1 MSTEKEKTQIPEQ
14 HPKRL
19 TWREI
24 CELGAALLSYRA
36 ATTLDGR
43 KRAKVLEDV
52 RPLIRAVACE
62 IEKEAESRGI
72 QITDSSPVPGWVFAM
87 FAQQLYQ
94 QATTLFPLPPT
105 PSPFGKNK
113 IAPFVSA
120 PPAWG
125 AAKAIF
131 AAKSGWEPDEEGRP
145 KYVLDIAGDKLKG
158 RFIYY
163 IILPWDATEEDITI
177 AHKELAWKILKDM
190 GADTAWLHMLLLS
203 YAVDPTRREDRSKK
217 FVIPREE
224 IYHCLGLDKRSDL
237 TKTEKDLRA
246 LAEIKKL
253 QHLGLQI
260 VHLQWA
266 GKKTIRRKG
275 EKQEVD
281 IYNWDRRIG
290 SLWEIS
296 LHQFGQAYKAQD
308 KNGNIVTLW
317 SDWQLVGSEGMWGNI
332 FLHGDKS
339 LRQFGYVA
347 REMLEKVDRYRCPW
361 GAALAVMLTFQ
372 ARFNPF
378 GQVEATNREIISFAG
393 GEEYPVDR
401 RKRYEIR
408 LQVLNAIEEQRKW
421 GLEPDYSPWPKYLQP
436 GEDANILE
444 EDPGRLPPGY
454 WDDFL
459 RCKTIFRP
467 MKDSQAEA
475 VVQANQQVKYLPE
488 PAAVR
493 ALPKQKKAWTGS
505 DIKELRGK
513 LGLTQKQ
520 LAAFLEVSPML
531 ISHFE
536 TGRRRPNPRQRQ
548 KLTQL
553 DKELEKSQEKKAT
566 RRK

>member
-1 MSTEKEKTQIPEQ
+1 MSTEKEKTPEQ

-19 TWREI
+19 TWRDI
-24 CELGAALLSYRA
+24 CELGATLLSYRA

-43 KRAKVLEDV
+43 KKAKVLEDA
-52 RPLIRAVACE
+52 RSLIRAIACE
-62 IEKEAESRGI
+62 IEKEAETRGI
-72 QITDSSPVPGWVFAM
+72 QLTDSSPVPGWVFAM

-94 QATTLFPLPPT
+94 QTTTLFPLPPT

-131 AAKSGWEPDEEGRP
+131 AAKSGWEPDEDGRP
-145 KYVLDIAGDKLKG
+145 RYVLDIDGNNLKG
-158 RFIYY
+158 RVIYH

-203 YAVDPTRREDRSKK
+203 YAVDPTRRENRSKR

-237 TKTEKDLRA
+237 SRTEKDLRA

-253 QHLGLQI
+253 RYLGLQI
-260 VHLQWA
+260 DYLQWA

-275 EKQEVD
+275 QKQEVD
-281 IYNWDRRIG
+281 VYNFDRRIG
-290 SLWEIS
+290 ALWEIS

-308 KNGNIVTLW
+308 KDGNIVTLW
-317 SDWQLVGSEGMWGNI
+317 TDWQLVGSEGMWGNI

-339 LRQFGYVA
+339 LRQFGYIA

-393 GEEYPVDR
+393 GEEYPTDFR
-401 RKRYEIR
+401 RRYDIKQ
-408 LQVLNAIEEQRKW
+408 QVLNAIEEQRKW
-421 GLEPDYSPWPKYLQP
+421 GLEPDYSLWPKYLQP
-436 GEDANILE
+436 GEDANIQE
-444 EDPGRLPPGY
+444 EDPGRLPHRY
-454 WDDFL
+454 WDEFL
-459 RCKTIFRP
+459 KCKTIFRP
-467 MKDSQAEA
+467 VKDSQAEA
-475 VVQANQQVKYLPE
+475 VAQANRQVKYLPE
-488 PAAVR
+488 PTMVK
-493 ALPKQKKAWTGS
+493 ALPKPQKAWTGS
-505 DIKELRGK
+505 DIKELRRK
-513 LGLTQKQ
+513 LGVTQKQ
-520 LAAFLEVSPML
+520 LAAYLGVSTML
-531 ISHFE
+531 VSHLE
-536 TGRRRPNPRQRQ
+536 TGRRRPNPQLKR
-548 KLTQL
+548 KLAQL
-553 DKELEKSQEKKAT
+553 DKELEKSQENSC
-566 RRK
+566 

>member
-1 MSTEKEKTQIPEQ
+1 
-14 HPKRL
+14 
-19 TWREI
+19 
-24 CELGAALLSYRA
+24 LGAALLYYRA
-36 ATTLDGR
+36 ATTLEGR
-43 KRAKVLEDV
+43 EREKALADV
-52 RPLIRAVACE
+52 RPLVRAIACE
-62 IEKEAESRGI
+62 IEKEAEIRGI
-72 QITDSSPVPGWVFAM
+72 QLADSSPVPGWVFAM

-94 QATTLFPLPPT
+94 QTTTLFSLPPT

-145 KYVLDIAGDKLKG
+145 RYVLDIGGNNLKG
-158 RFIYY
+158 RVIYH

-203 YAVDPTRREDRSKK
+203 YAVDSTRREDRSKR

-237 TKTEKDLRA
+237 SRTEKDLRA

-253 QHLGLQI
+253 RHLGLQI
-260 VHLQWA
+260 DYLQWA

-275 EKQEVD
+275 HKQEVD
-281 IYNWDRRIG
+281 VYNFDRRIG
-290 SLWEIS
+290 ALWEIS

-308 KNGNIVTLW
+308 KDGNIVTLW
-317 SDWQLVGSEGMWGNI
+317 TDWQLVGSEGMWGNV

-339 LRQFGYVA
+339 LRQFGYIA

-393 GEEYPVDR
+393 GEEYPTDFR
-401 RKRYEIR
+401 RRYDIKQ
-408 LQVLNAIEEQRKW
+408 QVLNAIEEQRKW
-421 GLEPDYSPWPKYLQP
+421 GLEPDYSLWPKYLQP

-444 EDPGRLPPGY
+444 EDPGRLPPRY

-459 RCKTIFRP
+459 KCKTIFRP
-467 MKDSQAEA
+467 VKDSQAEA
-475 VVQANQQVKYLPE
+475 VVQANRQVKHLPE
-488 PAAVR
+488 PTIAK
-493 ALPKQKKAWTGS
+493 ALPKPQKAWTGS
-505 DIKELRGK
+505 AIKELRRK
-513 LGLTQKQ
+513 LGFTQKQ
-520 LAAFLEVSPML
+520 LAAYLGVSSML
-531 ISHFE
+531 VSHLE
-536 TGRRRPNPRQRQ
+536 TGRRRPNPQLKR
-548 KLTQL
+548 KLAQL
-553 DKELEKSQEKKAT
+553 DKELEKSQENSC
-566 RRK
+566 